1 MFDFGKKDNAI
12 IFVAGIV
19 SGLVGLKVGK
29 SKKMRDFVVKTLAK
43 GMMVKDSV
51 VEEYTNIREEADDI
65 CEEAKNLA
73 QEKSF
78 VE

>member
-1 MFDFGKKDNAI
+1 MFDFGKKDNII
-12 IFVAGIV
+12 IFTVGIV

-29 SKKMRDFVVKTLAK
+29 SKKMRELVVKTLAK

-65 CEEAKNLA
+65 CEEAKSLA
-73 QEKSF
+73 KENSF
-78 VE
+78 AE